1 MEGKRNQFRVF
12 EPSTG
17 RQLKGIY
24 PVKNNKNITRVREF
38 LKAHDMKLQDA
49 SHWLGGRAALMRC
62 HRLRQRVANASKI
75 DYGIRRELNWLA
87 DLLALRSVTDCDII
101 EGNYVTDIDLHNPI
115 VEVICLLSEEID
127 LMLRD
132 IAPEYETAPLA
143 RQIDAA

>member
-1 MEGKRNQFRVF
+1 MEGRRNQFRVF

-24 PVKNNKNITRVREF
+24 PVKNNKNITRVRDF

-62 HRLRQRVANASKI
+62 HRLRQRVANASKM
-75 DYGIRRELNWLA
+75 DYGIRRELDWLA
-87 DLLALRSVTDCDII
+87 DLLALRFIDDYEFVES
-101 EGNYVTDIDLHNPI
+101 NYVADIGLHNSI

-127 LMLRD
+127 LVVRD

>member
-1 MEGKRNQFRVF
+1 VF

-24 PVKNNKNITRVREF
+24 PMKKNKNIIRVRDF

-62 HRLRQRVANASKI
+62 HRLRQRVANASKMN
-75 DYGIRRELNWLA
+75 YGIRCELDWLA
-87 DLLALRSVTDCDII
+87 DLLALRAIDDHEAVEI
-101 EGNYVTDIDLHNPI
+101 NYATDIDLYNPI
-115 VEVICLLSEEID
+115 VEIICLLSEEID
-127 LMLRD
+127 LVVRD
-132 IAPEYETAPLA
+132 IAPEYDSERLA

>member
-1 MEGKRNQFRVF
+1 MK
-12 EPSTG
+12 
-17 RQLKGIY
+17 K
-24 PVKNNKNITRVREF
+24 NKNITRVRDF

-62 HRLRQRVANASKI
+62 HRLRQRVANASKM
-75 DYGIRRELNWLA
+75 DYDIRRELDWLA
-87 DLLALRSVTDCDII
+87 DLLALRVIDDYEFVES
-101 EGNYVTDIDLHNPI
+101 NYVTDIDLHNPI

-127 LMLRD
+127 LVVRD

>member
-1 MEGKRNQFRVF
+1 MK
-12 EPSTG
+12 
-17 RQLKGIY
+17 K
-24 PVKNNKNITRVREF
+24 NKNITRVRDF

-62 HRLRQRVANASKI
+62 HRLRQRVANASKM
-75 DYGIRRELNWLA
+75 DYGIRRELDWLA
-87 DLLALRSVTDCDII
+87 GLLALRVIDDYEFVES
-101 EGNYVTDIDLHNPI
+101 NYVTDIDLHNPI

-127 LMLRD
+127 LVVRD

>member
-1 MEGKRNQFRVF
+1 MEERRDQFRLF

-24 PVKNNKNITRVREF
+24 PMNKNKNITRVRDF

-62 HRLRQRVANASKI
+62 HRLRQRVANASKM
-75 DYGIRRELNWLA
+75 DYGIRRELDWLA
-87 DLLALRSVTDCDII
+87 DLLALRVIDDYEFVES
-101 EGNYVTDIDLHNPI
+101 NYVTDIDLHNPI

-127 LMLRD
+127 LVVRD

>member
-1 MEGKRNQFRVF
+1 MNK
-12 EPSTG
+12 
-17 RQLKGIY
+17 
-24 PVKNNKNITRVREF
+24 NKNITRVRDF

-62 HRLRQRVANASKI
+62 HRLRQRVANASKM
-75 DYGIRRELNWLA
+75 DYGIRRELDWLA
-87 DLLALRSVTDCDII
+87 DLLALRVIDDYEFVES
-101 EGNYVTDIDLHNPI
+101 NYVTDIDLHNPI

-127 LMLRD
+127 LVVRD

>member
-1 MEGKRNQFRVF
+1 MEERRNQFRVF
-12 EPSTG
+12 ESSTG

-24 PVKNNKNITRVREF
+24 PVKNNKNITRVRDF

-62 HRLRQRVANASKI
+62 HRLRQRVANASKM

-87 DLLALRSVTDCDII
+87 DLLALRAIDDC
-101 EGNYVTDIDLHNPI
+101 EFVESSCVTDIDIHDPI
-115 VEVICLLSEEID
+115 VETICLLSEEID
-127 LMLRD
+127 LLVRD
-132 IAPEYETAPLA
+132 IAPEYETASLA